1 METRPQL
8 ERRILGDLAKTGY
21 PLEIRASLVLEA
33 QGWTVT
39 HNPAYLDV
47 EEQKAREVDINAVR
61 AWQVGGAGSLK
72 HMLLCSLF
80 VECKKSDKPWV
91 FFVTPVGQVERTGRQ
106 LRYHSGIENLVEGS
120 GAARDCVLD
129 IDFLQSLHPHFR
141 LESRARTYYEPFRR
155 REKGERSQAIFGALS
170 AAMKALL
177 DDTARFQRLIGE
189 HGPAFE
195 WLTLFWYPVVIF
207 SGRMYEATV
216 PLTGDIQLV
225 PSSYVQV
232 AFNHIPRGAQP
243 GADPERFVVDVV
255 EESFLEAY
263 LSSQTAF
270 HSGAA
275 EKLDS
280 CYAQGKVRLRGKEPS
295 APERGK

>member
-1 METRPQL
+1 MEKRPEL
-8 ERRILGDLAKTGY
+8 ERKILKDIAKTGY
-21 PLEIRASLVLEA
+21 PLEIRASLVLEE

-39 HNPAYLDV
+39 HNPAYLDP
-47 EEQKAREVDINAVR
+47 EEQKAREIDINAVR
-61 AWQVGGAGSLK
+61 AWQVGAPGSPR
-72 HMLLCSLF
+72 HVLLCSLF
-80 VECKKSDKPWV
+80 VECKRSEKPWV
-91 FFVTPVGQVERTGRQ
+91 FFVTPVRQMERSGREV
-106 LRYHSGIENLVEGS
+106 RYHTGIENLVEGS
-120 GAARDCVLD
+120 GAAGDCVLD

-141 LESRARTYYEPFRR
+141 LESRARTYYEPFRQQG
-155 REKGERSQAIFGALS
+155 KAERSQAIFGALS

-177 DDTARFQRLIGE
+177 DDTARFQRITDEQRVLQ
-189 HGPAFE
+189 

-225 PSSYVQV
+225 PSSHVQV

-263 LSSQTAF
+263 LSSQAAF
-270 HSGAA
+270 HSAAA
-275 EKLDS
+275 EKLNS
-280 CYAQGKVRLRGKEPS
+280 CYAEGKVRLRTKEPPT
-295 APERGK
+295 PEGGK